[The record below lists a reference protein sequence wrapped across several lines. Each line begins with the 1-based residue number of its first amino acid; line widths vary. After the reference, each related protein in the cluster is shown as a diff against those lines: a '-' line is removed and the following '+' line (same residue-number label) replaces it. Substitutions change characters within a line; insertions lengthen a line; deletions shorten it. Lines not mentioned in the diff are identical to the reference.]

1 MNEIGKQAIDSL
13 HVDYTENY
21 DRLVQIGEISFAN
34 AYKSQFSKVIL
45 LASASYFE
53 SATTLVIHE
62 MLNPA
67 QCSITKLF
75 IENKALNR
83 QYHSLFDWNNRS
95 ANKFFAYFGQDFKQ
109 FMTTKIRND
118 ASLKQSIDNFLELGD
133 LRNQLAHEN
142 YALFRLNLTPE
153 EIYAKFL
160 DAHSFIDNLNNY
172 MNEFRQTLD
181 VSSEA

>member
-1 MNEIGKQAIDSL
+1 MNDLGKQAIDSL
-13 HVDYTENY
+13 YTDFTENY
-21 DRLVQIGEISFAN
+21 ERLVSIGEISFAN
-34 AYKSQFSKVIL
+34 SYKSQFAKVIL

-53 SATTLVIHE
+53 SATTLVIHS

-67 QCSITKLF
+67 QCQITKTF
-75 IENKALNR
+75 IENKALTR

-95 ANKFFAYFGQDFKQ
+95 ANKFFAYFGADFKA
-109 FMTTKIRND
+109 FMTAKLRQD
-118 ASLKQSIDNFLELGD
+118 AEIKGSIDNFLELGY

-160 DAHSFIDNLNNY
+160 DAHSFIDNLSNY
-172 MNEFRQTLD
+172 MTEFKQSLA
-181 VSSEA
+181 EHIEH